1 MIGLFESQTWNS
13 VLFWA
18 DTERFVV
25 IDSNLMLETLQSL
38 LFWNFEFLS
47 KEKKIIYSFEVVHIK
62 KIKRIPIISL

>member
-13 VLFWA
+13 VLFRA

-25 IDSNLMLETLQSL
+25 IDLMLETLQSL